1 MSRVMNSQ
9 TLFCFMLKRDASK
22 RFFSTVS
29 LFFVFLLM
37 TVNLFSQNTIDV
49 DSVMQ
54 NGNEAYQQENYS
66 EAIQLYQSIIN
77 EGNEGSIL
85 FYNLGNAYYKS
96 GDLARALLWYERAL
110 RLDPNNDDIKH
121 NILFV
126 NNKIIDKIE
135 NIPEFVLS
143 KWWNTLSKSMTSRS
157 WAIVSIILAFLLF
170 LLIVIFS
177 MSRRQWLH
185 TLSFILG
192 VLVFITLIVSIAFA
206 EKEKNRYE
214 KAPEAIVM
222 ESVVSAKNTPN
233 QSGGDLFVIH
243 SGLKVRVTDK
253 IGEWYEIMLPNGEKG
268 WVQADDIEVI

>member
-1 MSRVMNSQ
+1 MNSQ
-9 TLFCFMLKRDASK
+9 TLFCFMLKRDTSK

-37 TVNLFSQNTIDV
+37 TMNLFSQNTIDV

-157 WAIVSIILAFLLF
+157 WAIVSIIFAFLLF

-192 VLVFITLIVSIAFA
+192 VLIFITLIVSIAFA
-206 EKEKNRYE
+206 EKEKNRYQKE
-214 KAPEAIVM
+214 PEAIVM